1 MSDRLLVLKT
11 FPHPLELR
19 TKRTVLRAW
28 KDSDLPAWCEMNAD
42 PEVRKHFEST
52 HTEAQA
58 LAEAQRARDA
68 MAQHGWGVWAL
79 EIPGVHAFAG
89 FVGLIVPT
97 YDAHFVPCVEIG
109 WRLPRMAWGQGY
121 ATEAARAAARFAF
134 DVLDQDEIV
143 AITVPGNT
151 PSRKVMERLGMRHDP
166 AGDFDHPRVSEGHPL
181 RRHVLYRLDRASF
194 RRTLSSASNT

>member
-1 MSDRLLVLKT
+1 MGGRMLVLKT
-11 FPHPLELR
+11 FPHSLELR
-19 TKRTVLRAW
+19 TKRVLLRAW
-28 KDSDLPAWCEMNAD
+28 KDSDLPTWCAMNAD
-42 PEVRKHFEST
+42 THVRRFFPSV
-52 HTEAQA
+52 HTEAEA
-58 LAEAQRARDA
+58 TAEADRIRAAFQQR
-68 MAQHGWGVWAL
+68 GWGLWAVEL
-79 EIPGVHAFAG
+79 PGVVPFAG
-89 FVGLIVPT
+89 FVGLMVPAFEAPWT
-97 YDAHFVPCVEIG
+97 PAVEIG
-109 WRLPRMAWGQGY
+109 WRLLPDTWGRGY

-143 AITVPGNT
+143 AITVPDNT